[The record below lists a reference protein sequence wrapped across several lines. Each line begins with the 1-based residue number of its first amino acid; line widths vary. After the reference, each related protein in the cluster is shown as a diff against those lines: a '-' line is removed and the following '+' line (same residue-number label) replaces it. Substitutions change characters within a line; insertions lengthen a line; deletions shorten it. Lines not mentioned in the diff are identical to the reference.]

1 MAIKIRCVDCKKKI
15 SIDEAFAGGV
25 CRCPYCT
32 AIVYVPDDTGTKKVK
47 GRPAIP
53 TRRPEA
59 PTPRPEAPTPVSKA
73 PAPVDTNAATALDA
87 PAGVDPNAET
97 AIDPPK
103 TVKAPKPFK
112 TATQA
117 EADKTLADA
126 HGQTNIP
133 TAAPVKVQGIVSII
147 LAMLLVGMLVGM
159 VLVAIQI
166 TNPPVVID
174 KPKDY
179 DNTAITTRDF
189 PAVAGTI
196 KVTAPVVYCIDT
208 SKPMIAVFEAA
219 GNIVIASAKSLKDGT
234 FNIILI
240 GEDGDKILSPQP
252 IAADKAGIDKAKAF
266 LVMELCG
273 EADQA
278 RGLQAALDM
287 NPKTVVLLAR
297 DTSNAKDVATAFK
310 TKSVP
315 VHTVVLAASSIG
327 MEELS
332 KLTDGESKSFTES
345 DLQEQA
351 KRADQQP

>member
-1 MAIKIRCVDCKKKI
+1 VPPSAPELSPGSSQDQNQKVWFLRPVFCTWIGLVGNVLLSGAKI
-15 SIDEAFAGGV
+15 
-25 CRCPYCT
+25 
-32 AIVYVPDDTGTKKVK
+32 
-47 GRPAIP
+47 
-53 TRRPEA
+53 
-59 PTPRPEAPTPVSKA
+59 
-73 PAPVDTNAATALDA
+73 
-87 PAGVDPNAET
+87 
-97 AIDPPK
+97 
-103 TVKAPKPFK
+103 
-112 TATQA
+112 
-117 EADKTLADA
+117 
-126 HGQTNIP
+126 
-133 TAAPVKVQGIVSII
+133 
-147 LAMLLVGMLVGM
+147 LVGMLAGM
-159 VLVAIQI
+159 VIVAIQI

-240 GEDGDKILSPQP
+240 GEDSDNILSPQP

-287 NPKTVVLLAR
+287 NAKTVVLLAR

-315 VHTVVLAASSIG
+315 VHTVVLTASSIG

-351 KRADQQP
+351 KRANQQP